1 MVFLGVWFLTQLLN
15 GTASLSP
22 VAGAA
27 AGGVAWW
34 AHVGG
39 FVVGMGLCV
48 LLRKRPGPAAA
59 ARLDHP
65 PAARAVDLQL
75 R

>member
-1 MVFLGVWFLTQLLN
+1 VFLGIWFLTQLLN

-22 VAGAA
+22 GAGVAA
-27 AGGVAWW
+27 AGVAWW

-48 LLRKRPGPAAA
+48 LLRKDEAPRP
-59 ARLDHP
+59 RRDWTTRP
-65 PAARAVDLQL
+65 PRGLWT
-75 R
+75 